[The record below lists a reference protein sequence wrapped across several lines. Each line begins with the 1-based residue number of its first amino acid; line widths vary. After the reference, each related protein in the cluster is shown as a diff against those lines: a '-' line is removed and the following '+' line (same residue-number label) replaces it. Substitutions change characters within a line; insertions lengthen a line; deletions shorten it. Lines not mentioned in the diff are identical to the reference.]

1 MRRYNRIVRLSWR
14 QKDIEM
20 ANYKAGKM
28 ANEMTLNKIGTS
40 MASHGTF
47 HSRRGLDVELS
58 EENTVALIGGVH
70 KFDPVCN
77 GSPATIDMRRIV
89 FSSKPIEVTG
99 RFQVNVTRRRFVS
112 KWGHSFMFDAK
123 HNYGAYHNPY
133 QTMVSISSHA
143 ESH

>member
-1 MRRYNRIVRLSWR
+1 
-14 QKDIEM
+14 M

-40 MASHGTF
+40 IAGYGTF

-70 KFDPVCN
+70 NFDPVYSDLKMN
-77 GSPATIDMRRIV
+77 GPPGTIDMRRIV

-99 RFQVNVTRRRFVS
+99 TFQVNVTRRRFVS
-112 KWGHSFMFDAK
+112 RYNDRSFMFDAK
-123 HNYGAYHNPY
+123 RNYGAYHNPY

-143 ESH
+143 ESY